1 MLFEC
6 CRYNLYKYRIIVALQ
21 WPEGCQAEHLN
32 YRNRTMH
39 MHRNRKRCDSFFM
52 VSMASG
58 KDCESIHRKTMSHN
72 MVIILQLIPSLGLQ
86 HTCLIYLDIHIMVN
100 CHLSKQ
106 GICWPVSHDHIAGSS
121 FELTKVTCLMAD
133 QVMGLCW
140 IVDSGKVSCLGAG

>member
-86 HTCLIYLDIHIMVN
+86 HTCLIYLDIYYGQ
-100 CHLSKQ
+100 LSPVKTRYLLTSIAWPYCWLKLWAHQ
-106 GICWPVSHDHIAGSS
+106 GHMFDGWPSNGFV
-121 FELTKVTCLMAD
+121 LNR
-133 QVMGLCW
+133 GLRQ
-140 IVDSGKVSCLGAG
+140 G